1 MSGREPVPDDA
12 FRQIQMKMTEAELN
26 GTLSGMFKGE
36 CRSIEEFPDKQK
48 LYASIKPGMKLY
60 KSLFMKIY
68 GYELTW
74 PGFAE
79 YALTRL
85 TILGC
90 SKARK
95 YYSCIVA
102 EYEHQHEQEMK
113 RTAER
118 YSKQDFD
125 RKEVESRKQQE
136 VEQLRTQKLLLLKKK
151 LQLLKRK
158 KEEEQYLIGG
168 RADQ

>member
-1 MSGREPVPDDA
+1 MPGRDPVPEDK
-12 FRQIQMKMTEAELN
+12 FRQICLDMEEAEL
-26 GTLSGMFKGE
+26 GGVLRQMFKGE
-36 CRSIEEFPDKQK
+36 CRNIEELPDKQK

-74 PGFAE
+74 PGFAD

-90 SKARK
+90 SKARE

-102 EYEHQHEQEMK
+102 EYEHQHEKEMK
-113 RTAER
+113 SVAEW
-118 YSKQDFD
+118 YEKQDFS
-125 RKEVESRKQQE
+125 RKEGSEKN
-136 VEQLRTQKLLLLKKK
+136 
-151 LQLLKRK
+151 
-158 KEEEQYLIGG
+158 G
-168 RADQ
+168 RC

>member
-1 MSGREPVPDDA
+1 MSGRNPVPDDV
-12 FRQIQMKMTEAELN
+12 FRQIQMEMTEAELN

-36 CRSIEEFPDKQK
+36 CRSSEEFPDKQK

-90 SKARK
+90 SRARE

-113 RTAER
+113 RAAEW
-118 YSKQDFD
+118 YSKQDFNG
-125 RKEVESRKQQE
+125 KEVRSYRSKGSGRK
-136 VEQLRTQKLLLLKKK
+136 
-151 LQLLKRK
+151 
-158 KEEEQYLIGG
+158 
-168 RADQ
+168 RAKFAGFPEDW